1 MRRRSH
7 CGSLGSPRVD
17 LHIYKHPA
25 APDQHRTD
33 ARVSPAAAVVAR
45 RDPHAELLWEVL
57 LAERAKRRLIE
68 HELTRRRTLLV
79 LTVLLPIVGV
89 VLALIGEP
97 YAAGGLAGSGV
108 LVSGVAALQRREE
121 RER

>member
-1 MRRRSH
+1 MF
-7 CGSLGSPRVD
+7 D
-17 LHIYKHPA
+17 LHIHKHPA
-25 APDQHRTD
+25 APEQHRTG
-33 ARVSPAAAVVAR
+33 ARVNTAAAVVATQ
-45 RDPHAELLWEVL
+45 DPHAELLWEVV

-79 LTVLLPIVGV
+79 LTVLLPIVGA
-89 VLALIGEP
+89 VLVLIGEP
-97 YAAGGLAGSGV
+97 YAAGGLASSGV